1 MKKAT
6 DLLDAMRRNPARDW
20 TMEDVRRVCEAQ
32 GCECLAPTRGSHWKI
47 AAPGRSDILTVP
59 ARRPI
64 KAVYIRKLVAM
75 LEGIEH
81 DGKAD

>member
-1 MKKAT
+1 MRKAA
-6 DLLDAMRRNPARDW
+6 DLLDAMRRNPAGDW
-20 TMEDVRRVCEAQ
+20 TIADVRKVCVRR

-64 KAVYIRKLVAM
+64 KAAYIRKLVAM
-75 LEGIEH
+75 LEGIER
-81 DGKAD
+81 DGKDD

>member
-1 MKKAT
+1 MKKAA
-6 DLLDAMRRNPARDW
+6 DLLDAMRRNRAGDG
-20 TMEDVRRVCEAQ
+20 TIADVQRVCEAH

-64 KAVYIRKLVAM
+64 KAVYIRKFVAM
-75 LEGIEH
+75 IEGIER
-81 DGKAD
+81 DGKGD